1 MLLNFIIG
9 LMLNNNILQGLSSN
23 LESSLRDIIKQDSMT
38 HKLMNYQI
46 QDVMEFVKLETQEFT
61 FKF

>member
-1 MLLNFIIG
+1 
-9 LMLNNNILQGLSSN
+9 MLNNNILQGLSSN